1 MMCGIA
7 TRFVASESV
16 DPPAAGVTQGDNMN
30 APQNRI
36 PYGWRLSKS
45 GSKLVKDRREQAIL
59 LTIKQLLAHGETLK
73 GIRAELIKRGVLDG
87 ESPNEA

>member
-1 MMCGIA
+1 
-7 TRFVASESV
+7 
-16 DPPAAGVTQGDNMN
+16 MN

-45 GSKLVKDRREQAIL
+45 GNKLVKDRREQAIL